1 MSKLDYN
8 KIFIKDACP
17 TKMGGQAIME
27 GVMMQGEDRVAM
39 AMRLPSGEL
48 YLKTKKKPEKKA
60 WTKIPL
66 IRGCVNFFTSLIS
79 GTEVLME
86 SADILEKYAPEEYG
100 EPEGKFEKWLNDK
113 FGEKTAWNL
122 AMALS
127 VILAFVFSL
136 ALFVILPTWV
146 VNGLKHISENAF
158 FLNLVEGILRIA
170 MFVLYIFAVSKMED
184 IKKVFQYHGAEHKT
198 IHCFENN
205 LKLTPGNA
213 QTFPT
218 LHPRCG
224 TSFLMFVF
232 IIALLLFSFLG
243 WPNLKWRIISRLLLL
258 PVIAG
263 VSYELLRWAGREDNK
278 LIRVLSY
285 PGLMM
290 QKITTAEPS
299 LEQLEVAIISLKAVM
314 VSPDT
319 PVGEGFVDENG
330 NWLDDF
336 DETKFI
342 ESKNETE
349 KAEEEV
355 TIGAAL
361 RWGQEMLKDTENGA
375 AEAKMI
381 LCYAGRLSQSELI
394 TKAKE
399 KLNEND
405 FSEYKIRIKQ
415 RLQNKPLQYIVG
427 TQEFFGRLFKV
438 NSSVLIPRLDTEVLV
453 EKCIDILREKGMER
467 AEILDMCTGS
477 GVIGIT
483 VAGAYPNAHVTMTDI
498 SEDALKVAITNAK
511 INKVSAQ
518 CSFSKGDM
526 FAAIPE
532 DAMYD
537 MLICNPPYIES
548 AEINNLDL
556 EVKNFEPRMALDG
569 GIDGLAFYRI
579 IAKEAAKHINPGG
592 YIVLEI
598 GDKQAQEVKALL
610 IQNKE
615 FNMVQVIRD
624 LARKDR
630 VVVARRVI

>member
-27 GVMMQGEDRVAM
+27 GVMMQGEDRIAL

-48 YLKTKKKPEKKA
+48 YLKTKKKPKPSK
-60 WTKIPL
+60 WSKIPL
-66 IRGCVNFFTSLIS
+66 VRGCVNFFSSLIG
-79 GTEVLME
+79 GTETLME

-100 EPEGKFEKWLNDK
+100 ETQGKLETWLNNK

-122 AMALS
+122 AMTAS
-127 VILAFVFSL
+127 VILALVVSIV
-136 ALFVILPTWV
+136 LFVIFPTWI
-146 VNGLKHISENAF
+146 VNLLKNISGNAF

-170 MFVLYIFAVSKMED
+170 MFVLYIFLVSKMEE
-184 IKKVFQYHGAEHKT
+184 IKKTFQYHGAEHKT
-198 IHCFENN
+198 IHCFENG
-205 LKLTPGNA
+205 LKLTPANA

-243 WPNLKWRIISRLLLL
+243 WPNLKWRILSRLLLL

-263 VSYELLRWAGREDNK
+263 VSYELLKWAGRADNK
-278 LIRVLSY
+278 LIRILSY

-299 LEQLEVAIISLKAVM
+299 LEQLEVAIIALKAVM
-314 VSPDT
+314 VNPNT
-319 PVGEGFVDENG
+319 PVGEGFVDRDG

-336 DETKFI
+336 DEKEFLGN
-342 ESKNETE
+342 STE
-349 KAEEEV
+349 KV
-355 TIGAAL
+355 MNKDDKTVGAAL
-361 RWGQEMLKDTENGA
+361 AWGQSMLKDVENGA
-375 AEAKMI
+375 REAKII
-381 LCYAGRLSQSELI
+381 LCYAGRFSLAELI
-394 TKAKE
+394 TKSKE
-399 KLNEND
+399 PMKEED
-405 FSEYKIRIKQ
+405 YQEYKIRIQQ

-427 TQEFFGRLFKV
+427 NQEFFGHIFKV

-453 EKCIDILREKGMER
+453 EKCIDILREKDMQK

-477 GVIGIT
+477 GAIGIS
-483 VAGAYPNAHVTMTDI
+483 VASAFPKAHVTMSDV
-498 SEDALKVAITNAK
+498 SESALKTAITNAR
-511 INKVSAQ
+511 INKVSGQ
-518 CSFSKGDM
+518 CSFTKGDM
-526 FAAIPE
+526 FEAIPE
-532 DAMYD
+532 DATYD

-548 AEINNLDL
+548 DEINNLEP

-569 GIDGLAFYRI
+569 GIDGLNFYRI

-598 GDKQAQEVKALL
+598 GDKQADAVKKLL
-610 IQNKE
+610 SQRGE
-615 FNMVQVIRD
+615 FNMIQVLRD

-630 VVVARRVI
+630 VIVAKRI